1 MKEEEE
7 EEKWVVGVRDD
18 RKHRL
23 SISKR
28 SDNILTR
35 LLATVKIFAGDSRSF
50 LSSTF
55 SITTEVTRSRRRL
68 KNERGSPLNY
78 LLAVARHYCPCV
90 LPWNDSKVS
99 SDSNRRKRASFF
111 LFFLPFFPFAFIR
124 KICLHEQW
132 SDIEYLF
139 FFIITTLSTFKWNLR
154 SSRMQIL

>member
-35 LLATVKIFAGDSRSF
+35 LLATVKIFARDSRSF

-55 SITTEVTRSRRRL
+55 SIMTEVTRSRRRL
-68 KNERGSPLNY
+68 KNERGSSLNY

-90 LPWNDSKVS
+90 LP
-99 SDSNRRKRASFF
+99 
-111 LFFLPFFPFAFIR
+111 
-124 KICLHEQW
+124 
-132 SDIEYLF
+132 
-139 FFIITTLSTFKWNLR
+139 
-154 SSRMQIL
+154 

>member
-35 LLATVKIFAGDSRSF
+35 LLATVKIFARDSRSF

-90 LPWNDSKVS
+90 LP
-99 SDSNRRKRASFF
+99 
-111 LFFLPFFPFAFIR
+111 
-124 KICLHEQW
+124 
-132 SDIEYLF
+132 
-139 FFIITTLSTFKWNLR
+139 
-154 SSRMQIL
+154 